1 VGLPKA
7 QMSIFS
13 RYVFR
18 QAGGALLLILL
29 SLSGIVWISLA
40 LRELNVVTS
49 MGQSAFTLLKMTTLG
64 LPNFM
69 AIIAPFAL
77 LIAVMHTLNRLN
89 TDSEIIVLTA
99 SGATNWTVARPVMI
113 LALLVGAFVAYVN
126 HIGMPWSLRNLRT
139 IVLDVRTD
147 LLTQVIQPGRFT
159 SPEAGLTFH
168 IRERS
173 LNGIL
178 EGLIMNDARDPK
190 LVQSYLAERGII
202 VEQNGTAYL
211 VMSAGH
217 IIRRADPTDP
227 AQIIAFD
234 KYAVDLDRFE
244 AKATTEIPDLKPR
257 ERYFSELVNPEETS
271 KSYRAQ
277 PNRFTAELHERF
289 ASPLYPVAFALM
301 ALAVVGQAQST
312 RQGRGERMAVGFAAA
327 VGTRLAGLA
336 VNNLVVINPAAA
348 PLLYLIPLGAMSLS
362 MVVFVRAARPRAGTH
377 WIERLHD
384 AIASLFALVWHVL
397 PSARSRPA

>member
-1 VGLPKA
+1 
-7 QMSIFS
+7 MSIFS

-49 MGQSAFTLLKMTTLG
+49 MGQSALTLLSMTTLG

-77 LIAVMHTLNRLN
+77 LIALMHTLNRLN
-89 TDSEIIVLTA
+89 SDSEIIVLTA
-99 SGATNWTVARPVMI
+99 SGATNWSVARPVVT
-113 LALLVGAFVAYVN
+113 LAVLVAISVALVN
-126 HIGMPWSLRNLRT
+126 HFAMPWSLRQLRS

-159 SPEAGLTFH
+159 SPEPGLTFH
-168 IRERS
+168 IRERA
-173 LNGIL
+173 LNGVL

-190 LVQSYLAERGII
+190 LIQSYLAEQGVI

-211 VMSAGH
+211 VMSSGH
-217 IIRRADPTDP
+217 ILRRTDAEQP
-227 AQIIAFD
+227 AQIIAFE

-244 AKATTEIPDLKPR
+244 AKATTEVPDLKPR
-257 ERYFSELVNPEETS
+257 ERYLDELLHPEPTS
-271 KSYRAQ
+271 TGYRTQ
-277 PNRFTAELHERF
+277 PNRFTAEVHERF
-289 ASPLYPVAFALM
+289 ASPLYPLAFALI

-336 VNNLVVINPAAA
+336 ANNLVVIDTAAA
-348 PLLYLIPLGAMSLS
+348 PLLYLIPFGAMALSL
-362 MVVFVRAARPRAGTH
+362 VFYVRGGRPRTGTP
-377 WIERLHD
+377 WIERLSD
-384 AIASLFALVWHVL
+384 LIGSLISLLRHGL
-397 PSARSRPA
+397 PTRSRPA

>member
-1 VGLPKA
+1 
-7 QMSIFS
+7 MSIFS

-49 MGQSAFTLLKMTTLG
+49 MGQSAFTLFKMTTLG

-69 AIIAPFAL
+69 AVIAPFAL

-89 TDSEIIVLTA
+89 SDSEIIVLTA
-99 SGATNWTVARPVMI
+99 SGATNWTVTRPVVT
-113 LALLVGAFVAYVN
+113 LALLVATFVAYVN

-178 EGLIMNDARDPK
+178 EGLIMDDARDPK
-190 LVQSYLAERGII
+190 QLQSYLAERGVI
-202 VEQNGTAYL
+202 VKQNDTAYL

-217 IIRRADPTDP
+217 IIRRNDP
-227 AQIIAFD
+227 AEPAHIIAFD

-257 ERYFSELVNPEETS
+257 ERYLGELLKPENTS

-277 PNRFTAELHERF
+277 PSRFTAEIHERF
-289 ASPLYPVAFALM
+289 ASPLYPIAFALM
-301 ALAVVGQAQST
+301 ALAVVGQAKST
-312 RQGRGERMAVGFAAA
+312 RQGHGERMAVGFAAA

-336 VNNLVVINPAAA
+336 ANNLVVINPAAV
-348 PLLYLIPLGAMSLS
+348 PLLYLIPLGAIAFSL
-362 MVVFVRAARPRAGTH
+362 VLFVRSARPRAGAP

-384 AIASLFALVWHVL
+384 AVASLLRPLRYAL
-397 PSARSRPA
+397 PARFRQA

>member
-1 VGLPKA
+1 
-7 QMSIFS
+7 MSIFS

-49 MGQSAFTLLKMTTLG
+49 MGQSAFTLFKMTTLG

-113 LALLVGAFVAYVN
+113 LALLVAAFVAYVN

-190 LVQSYLAERGII
+190 LMQSYLAERGII

-217 IIRRADPTDP
+217 ILRQTDPTDP

-244 AKATTEIPDLKPR
+244 AKATTEEPDLKPR

-271 KSYRAQ
+271 KSYRTQ

-289 ASPLYPVAFALM
+289 AGPLYPVAFALM

-348 PLLYLIPLGAMSLS
+348 PLLYLIPLGAMALS
-362 MVVFVRAARPRAGTH
+362 MVVFIRAARPRAGTP
-377 WIERLHD
+377 WIERFSD
-384 AIASLFALVWHVL
+384 AVASFFALLRHAL

>member
-1 VGLPKA
+1 
-7 QMSIFS
+7 M
-13 RYVFR
+13 
-18 QAGGALLLILL
+18 
-29 SLSGIVWISLA
+29 
-40 LRELNVVTS
+40 
-49 MGQSAFTLLKMTTLG
+49 M
-64 LPNFM
+64 
-69 AIIAPFAL
+69 
-77 LIAVMHTLNRLN
+77 
-89 TDSEIIVLTA
+89 
-99 SGATNWTVARPVMI
+99 
-113 LALLVGAFVAYVN
+113 LALLVATFVAYVN

-159 SPEAGLTFH
+159 SPEPGLTFH

-190 LVQSYLAERGII
+190 LMQSYLAERGII

-217 IIRRADPTDP
+217 ILRQTDPTDP

-244 AKATTEIPDLKPR
+244 AKATTEEPDLKPR

-271 KSYRAQ
+271 KSYRTQ

-289 ASPLYPVAFALM
+289 AGPLYPVAFALM

-348 PLLYLIPLGAMSLS
+348 PLLYLIPLGAMALS
-362 MVVFVRAARPRAGTH
+362 MVVFIRAARPRAGTP
-377 WIERLHD
+377 WIERFSD
-384 AIASLFALVWHVL
+384 AIASFFALLRHAL
-397 PSARSRPA
+397 PSTRSRPA

>member
-1 VGLPKA
+1 
-7 QMSIFS
+7 MSIFS

-49 MGQSAFTLLKMTTLG
+49 MGQTALTLLKMTTLG

-69 AIIAPFAL
+69 AVIAPFAL

-99 SGATNWTVARPVMI
+99 SGATSSTVARPVVV
-113 LALLVGAFVAYVN
+113 LALLVAAFVAYVN

-139 IVLDVRTD
+139 IVVDVRTD

-173 LNGIL
+173 LNGTL

-190 LVQSYLAERGII
+190 QNQSYLAEHGVI

-217 IIRRADPTDP
+217 ILRQTTPGEA

-234 KYAVDLDRFE
+234 KYAVDLDQFE
-244 AKATTEIPDLKPR
+244 AKATTDAPDLKPR
-257 ERYFSELVNPEETS
+257 ERYFSELVNPEPTS
-271 KSYRAQ
+271 NGYRAQ

-289 ASPLYPVAFALM
+289 ASPLYPLAFALM
-301 ALAVVGQAQST
+301 ALAVVGQAKST
-312 RQGRGERMAVGFAAA
+312 RQGRGERMAAGFAAA

-336 VNNLVVINPAAA
+336 ANNLVVINAAAA
-348 PLLYLIPLGAMSLS
+348 PLLYLIPLAAMVIS
-362 MVVFVRAARPRAGTH
+362 VVLFVRGARPRAGTP

-384 AIASLFALVWHVL
+384 AVVSIFVRLRPGS
-397 PSARSRPA
+397 PPRSRTA

>member
-1 VGLPKA
+1 
-7 QMSIFS
+7 MSIFS

-18 QAGGALLLILL
+18 QAGGAVLLILL

-49 MGQSAFTLLKMTTLG
+49 MGQSALTLFEMTTLG

-89 TDSEIIVLTA
+89 SDSEIIVLTA
-99 SGATNWTVARPVMI
+99 SGATNWTIARPVVI
-113 LALLVGAFVAYVN
+113 LALLVSAFVAYVN

-159 SPEAGLTFH
+159 SPEPGLTFH
-168 IRERS
+168 IRERA
-173 LNGIL
+173 LNGTL
-178 EGLIMNDARDPK
+178 EGLIMDDARDPK
-190 LVQSYLAERGII
+190 QLQSYLAEHGII
-202 VEQNGTAYL
+202 VEQNDTAYL

-217 IIRRADPTDP
+217 IIRRTAADEP

-234 KYAVDLDRFE
+234 KYAVDLDQFE
-244 AKATTEIPDLKPR
+244 AKATTEIADLKPR
-257 ERYFSELVNPEETS
+257 ERYFSELVNPEPTS
-271 KSYRAQ
+271 RSYRAQ
-277 PNRFTAELHERF
+277 PSRFTAELHERF
-289 ASPLYPVAFALM
+289 ASPLYPLAFALM
-301 ALAVVGQAQST
+301 GLAVVGQARST
-312 RQGRGERMAVGFAAA
+312 RQGRGERMAVGFATA

-336 VNNLVVINPAAA
+336 ANNLVVIDTAAA
-348 PLLYLIPLGAMSLS
+348 PLLYLIPLGAMVLSL
-362 MVVFVRAARPRAGTH
+362 MFFVRGARPRTGTP
-377 WIERLHD
+377 WIERLSD
-384 AIASLFALVWHVL
+384 AIASLLALLRRLL
-397 PSARSRPA
+397 PMRFRPA